1 MIIVITSD
9 GDKRH
14 ALRRLISP
22 FSSNIRC
29 QLGKNNFEKSS
40 TSQYVSTNLFM
51 LVPFCSN
58 HSWSNDRIME
68 RAFSSF
74 KLVISYPKLRLTTG
88 VIATGKQ
95 LKYSKIVISCRLLA
109 GFFRCSFSI
118 LYFWSSLH
126 TVKSTIKRTK

>member
-74 KLVISYPKLRLTTG
+74 KLVISYPKLRL
-88 VIATGKQ
+88 IN
-95 LKYSKIVISCRLLA
+95 YSALNTSSVLA
-109 GFFRCSFSI
+109 AQIKSFLCKPLI
-118 LYFWSSLH
+118 EWLH
-126 TVKSTIKRTK
+126 QVTVTLPHSVNRPG

>member
-40 TSQYVSTNLFM
+40 TSQV
-51 LVPFCSN
+51 
-58 HSWSNDRIME
+58 RIPVMVNTDSG
-68 RAFSSF
+68 F
-74 KLVISYPKLRLTTG
+74 
-88 VIATGKQ
+88 
-95 LKYSKIVISCRLLA
+95 IVN
-109 GFFRCSFSI
+109 
-118 LYFWSSLH
+118 
-126 TVKSTIKRTK
+126 T